1 VQVAVAG
8 AAAAAVAHA
17 GGWGV
22 CLGGGGKETC
32 SHVRHNRSRSAYK
45 GRVLCLRSITSMLA
59 PAPYVSNKHAVVCCA
74 VLCCAVLCCAV
85 LCCAVLYCASLSCQA
100 VPGFQDAIREYVL
113 HSIGISFRRVNT
125 RVLADWLKLEPPALK
140 QLLAD
145 KVSSCCS
152 DSAFVMVCG
161 KGGTAPGGGGLALHF
176 RLVLVHLQNMN

>member
-1 VQVAVAG
+1 MLEKHHINACPCAVR
-8 AAAAAVAHA
+8 
-17 GGWGV
+17 
-22 CLGGGGKETC
+22 LKQTC
-32 SHVRHNRSRSAYK
+32 CC
-45 GRVLCLRSITSMLA
+45 VLS
-59 PAPYVSNKHAVVCCA
+59 CA
-74 VLCCAVLCCAV
+74 VLCCAVLCF
-85 LCCAVLYCASLSCQA
+85 AVLYCASLSCQA